1 MRAVQQQA
9 GPPQGVESFRMVQ
22 PPPKI
27 EYQTVQRTRPV
38 TKMEMQVGCCKLS
51 GFERLGTLRFT
62 YIMCRSPSSRRR
74 HASEVCQKWSLTSA
88 Q

>member
-1 MRAVQQQA
+1 
-9 GPPQGVESFRMVQ
+9 MVQ

-38 TKMEMQVGCCKLS
+38 TKMEMQVGYCKLS
-51 GFERLGTLRFT
+51 GFERLGTLKFT